1 MQASESDRREMTTA
15 QIVQELGENLEFLQ
29 AILESSGECIKV
41 LDLDGRL
48 EFISAAGVRVM
59 ELEDFAA
66 VAGRS
71 WLSFWQEP
79 ERARAAA
86 AFERARSGDVD
97 VFQGPCATAKGTPH
111 VWEVTVRPIPG
122 RDGGLWRILV
132 ISRDITALH
141 ASQEHQFMLLNEMHH
156 RMRNI
161 MSAVLAITSQ
171 SFRTAESTE
180 EARAAIESR
189 LVALGKAN
197 ELLIASKWQGAD
209 LKSVIGSALRAHDE
223 GNESRFDVEGG
234 TVHLSSRAA
243 LAMTL
248 ALNEL
253 ATNAMKYGAL
263 SNATGRVHIHTR
275 MDEAAKRFQL
285 TWQEQGGPPVRE
297 PTRRGFGSR
306 LIKANFEGQLQGK
319 FSASYASS
327 GFSCAFDAPLAALQ
341 DRA

>member
-1 MQASESDRREMTTA
+1 LPGPERA
-15 QIVQELGENLEFLQ
+15 L
-29 AILESSGECIKV
+29 
-41 LDLDGRL
+41 
-48 EFISAAGVRVM
+48 AA
-59 ELEDFAA
+59 AA
-66 VAGRS
+66 
-71 WLSFWQEP
+71 L
-79 ERARAAA
+79 ERARAG
-86 AFERARSGDVD
+86 ETS
-97 VFQGPCATAKGTPH
+97 VFQGSFPTVKGASR
-111 VWEVTVRPIPG
+111 VFEVTVRPIPD
-122 RDGGLWRILV
+122 RDGKPWRILG

-141 ASQEHQFMLLNEMHH
+141 TSQEHQRMLLHEMHH

-161 MSAVLAITSQ
+161 MSAVHAITSQ
-171 SFRTAESTE
+171 SFRSAESME

-209 LKSVIGSALRAHDE
+209 LKSVIGSALRAHDD

-285 TWQEQGGPPVRE
+285 TWREQGGPPVRE

-319 FSASYASS
+319 FSASYAAS
-327 GFSCAFDAPLAALQ
+327 GFTCAFDAPLAALQ
-341 DRA
+341 DRV